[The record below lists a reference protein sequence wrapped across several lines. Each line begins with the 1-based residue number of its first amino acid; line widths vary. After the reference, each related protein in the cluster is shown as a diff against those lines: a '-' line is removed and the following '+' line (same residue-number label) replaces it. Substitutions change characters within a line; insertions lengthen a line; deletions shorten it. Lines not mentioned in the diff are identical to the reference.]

1 MTSESHANG
10 RRNVSRDLRRI
21 GLVVS
26 ASIAFSQIV
35 SARIQLQ
42 TRRDIIA
49 AREDIAKNAAEVNE
63 IKINTK
69 AAAQAVQAAA
79 KIAAEL
85 LKAPRS

>member
-1 MTSESHANG
+1 MDAATFLEICG
-10 RRNVSRDLRRI
+10 GI

-69 AAAQAVQAAA
+69 AAAQAAQAAA

-85 LKAPRS
+85 LKDPRS